1 MTTTGVGYVHAGGL
15 SLRAVQSPQGDFV
28 CLLLRIHSLVRG
40 GGRVP
45 ASCETGR
52 PPTGKTAHRCIHYRT
67 NALPHSRTYQ
77 SESRAPRLPNHVPS
91 LGSKSLVLGK
101 SAMASEPC
109 IQPTSAISD
118 ATSTVND
125 ASRNADQR
133 SLSTAM
139 SR

>member
-1 MTTTGVGYVHAGGL
+1 MGACDVHRSSVTRGP
-15 SLRAVQSPQGDFV
+15 SSP
-28 CLLLRIHSLVRG
+28 RG
-40 GGRVP
+40 GTSF
-45 ASCETGR
+45 ACCCEFIRSLGAVVGFQPMR
-52 PPTGKTAHRCIHYRT
+52 NGPPSHREDGPFY
-67 NALPHSRTYQ
+67 NHSRTTALTH
-77 SESRAPRLPNHVPS
+77 SRTLHRDSRAPRLPNHVPS
-91 LGSKSLVLGK
+91 PGSKSLVLGK

-109 IQPTSAISD
+109 IQPTSATSD